1 MSLNQEEEEYIERL
15 YREMYTRLCIYAM
28 SALGSKA
35 LAEEVVQDTFRI
47 ACIKPDGLMSSKNPR
62 GWLINTLKNV
72 IRNRRRT
79 EARLSNALLA
89 AMSAYEPQASTTVET
104 TEFIVAYSDALGEED
119 FQLLVN
125 IVVRRYTM
133 LEAAEELGITVEA
146 CKKRVQRAK
155 KNYRFASSEGCSLF
169 DFDDEPQLNGTSD
182 KTQILRPAPRSNTR
196 PRKWVLRTA
205 RILAAVIAV
214 LLATSLTAYA
224 FGFDLWGAIASWTKE
239 TFGFRSAEYTQTAV
253 PSSKK
258 EIPAPLTSIA
268 NEMEMHGIPSTIA
281 ICLRRCITAAVFSWS
296 LANIS
301 ITAKQLSVV
310 FVSYRV
316 LL

>member
-1 MSLNQEEEEYIERL
+1 MKYRPLSPSAITSLSHALDHLHQP
-15 YREMYTRLCIYAM
+15 YRMVCVVDNGAAATATGRN
-28 SALGSKA
+28 
-35 LAEEVVQDTFRI
+35 EEVLKELRCPHRKNHTGHAPENVHIHHQANPQFRKRNLNYQDTFRI

-155 KNYRFASSEGCSLF
+155 KKLQKIIEK
-169 DFDDEPQLNGTSD
+169 DF
-182 KTQILRPAPRSNTR
+182 
-196 PRKWVLRTA
+196 
-205 RILAAVIAV
+205 
-214 LLATSLTAYA
+214 
-224 FGFDLWGAIASWTKE
+224 
-239 TFGFRSAEYTQTAV
+239 
-253 PSSKK
+253 
-258 EIPAPLTSIA
+258 
-268 NEMEMHGIPSTIA
+268 
-281 ICLRRCITAAVFSWS
+281 
-296 LANIS
+296 
-301 ITAKQLSVV
+301 
-310 FVSYRV
+310 
-316 LL
+316 

>member
-89 AMSAYEPQASTTVET
+89 AMSAYEPQASTTMET

-155 KNYRFASSEGCSLF
+155 KKLQKIIEK
-169 DFDDEPQLNGTSD
+169 DF
-182 KTQILRPAPRSNTR
+182 
-196 PRKWVLRTA
+196 
-205 RILAAVIAV
+205 
-214 LLATSLTAYA
+214 
-224 FGFDLWGAIASWTKE
+224 
-239 TFGFRSAEYTQTAV
+239 
-253 PSSKK
+253 
-258 EIPAPLTSIA
+258 
-268 NEMEMHGIPSTIA
+268 
-281 ICLRRCITAAVFSWS
+281 
-296 LANIS
+296 
-301 ITAKQLSVV
+301 
-310 FVSYRV
+310 
-316 LL
+316 

>member
-35 LAEEVVQDTFRI
+35 LAEEVVHATFRS

-155 KNYRFASSEGCSLF
+155 KKLQKIIEK
-169 DFDDEPQLNGTSD
+169 DF
-182 KTQILRPAPRSNTR
+182 
-196 PRKWVLRTA
+196 
-205 RILAAVIAV
+205 
-214 LLATSLTAYA
+214 
-224 FGFDLWGAIASWTKE
+224 
-239 TFGFRSAEYTQTAV
+239 
-253 PSSKK
+253 
-258 EIPAPLTSIA
+258 
-268 NEMEMHGIPSTIA
+268 
-281 ICLRRCITAAVFSWS
+281 
-296 LANIS
+296 
-301 ITAKQLSVV
+301 
-310 FVSYRV
+310 
-316 LL
+316 